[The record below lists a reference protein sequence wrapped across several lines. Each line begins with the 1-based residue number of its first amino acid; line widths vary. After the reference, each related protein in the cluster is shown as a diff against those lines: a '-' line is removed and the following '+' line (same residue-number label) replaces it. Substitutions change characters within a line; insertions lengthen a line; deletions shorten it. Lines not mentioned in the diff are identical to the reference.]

1 MSWILD
7 DKRFR
12 VIKHA
17 MNSKPQI
24 GQDKRT
30 GQIIVVDDDQIALKN
45 LRRILEKAGHHVSTF
60 NNPLRAL
67 KRFEQKPCDII
78 ITDLKM
84 PYLDGLSLLNKAK
97 LLAPSVEVILVTG
110 FASLDS
116 AITAT
121 REGAFYYLAKPYSP
135 QEVVNLVDQALEQ
148 KFLKQESVNSRVEAK
163 TMSGSFPVIIGRS
176 PKIMYV
182 QESIRQIAPSGSNVM
197 ITGESGTGKEL
208 AARAIHAQSLRANG
222 PFVAFN
228 CGAFTEEL
236 IANELFGHE
245 KEAFTGATSNR
256 RGLLEMANQGTLFL
270 DEIGDMPFSMQIKLL
285 RVIQEREF
293 FRVGG
298 TRAIPLDV
306 RIIAATAKDLKA
318 AVSEGMF
325 RQDLYFRLNVV
336 NIVLPRLCERREDI
350 PLLAYHMLEK
360 FRRSMKKDIASISK
374 DALELL
380 ENYYFPGNVRELEN
394 IIERAVA
401 ICQDSIIKVSDL
413 PPDLADLEFYSYER
427 PDIALLNLDELE
439 QDYIRH
445 ILKIT
450 GGVRSKAAEIL
461 GIDRASLWRKIKK
474 YNLE

>member
-1 MSWILD
+1 MNSD
-7 DKRFR
+7 QQRGRDKRC
-12 VIKHA
+12 
-17 MNSKPQI
+17 
-24 GQDKRT
+24 
-30 GQIIVVDDDQIALKN
+30 GQIMVVDDDPIALKN

-67 KRFEQKPCDII
+67 KRLEQMPCDII

-97 LLAPSVEVILVTG
+97 ILAPSVEVILVTG

-135 QEVVNLVDQALEQ
+135 EQVCMLVEQGLEQ
-148 KFLKQESVNSRVEAK
+148 KFLKEESVNSKAEEK
-163 TMSGSFPVIIGRS
+163 TMPGSFPVIIGRS

-182 QESIRQIAPSGSNVM
+182 QESGSNVM

-208 AARAIHAQSLRANG
+208 AARAIHAQSLRADG

-245 KEAFTGATSNR
+245 KEAFTGAISSR
-256 RGLLEMANQGTLFL
+256 QGLLEMANQGTLFL

-298 TRAIPLDV
+298 TRAVPLDV

-318 AVSEGMF
+318 VVSEGMF

-360 FRRSMKKDIASISK
+360 FRSRMKKHITSISK

-401 ICQDSIIKVSDL
+401 ICQDKTIKVSDL

-427 PDIALLNLDELE
+427 PDSALLNLDELE
-439 QDYIRH
+439 QDYISH

-450 GGVRSKAAEIL
+450 GGIRSKAAEIL